1 MEKIRIL
8 IVDDHPIVR
17 KGMRAMLES
26 EPDLEIAG
34 EAKNGAE
41 ALEQYRTTR
50 PDVVLMDL
58 VMPVVDGIEAIQQIR
73 TLDARAHILVL
84 TSFTSD
90 EKVFAAI
97 RAGAAGYML
106 KDSEPEDLLRAIHQV
121 YRGESSLHPAIAHK
135 VLAELAQTTE
145 TKPRSEAL
153 TEREKE
159 VLGYIAQ
166 GLTNNQIAQKL
177 VVSRATIHS
186 HVNRILSKLQLD
198 SRTQAALY
206 AVRSGYITIGRDE
219 KDTDGP
225 GE

>member
-1 MEKIRIL
+1 MAKIRIL
-8 IVDDHPIVR
+8 IVDDHPVVR

-41 ALEQYRTTR
+41 ALEQYRSAK

-73 TLDARAHILVL
+73 AHDPRARILVL

-106 KDSEPEDLLRAIHQV
+106 KDSDPEDLLKAIHQV
-121 YRGESSLHPAIAHK
+121 HRGESSLHPAIAHK
-135 VLAELAQTTE
+135 VLAELSHPAE
-145 TKPRSEAL
+145 PKNRAEAL

-166 GLTNNQIAQKL
+166 GMNNNQIADKL

-206 AVRSGYITIGRDE
+206 AVRSGYITIGREDE
-219 KDTDGP
+219 V
-225 GE
+225 EE

>member
-1 MEKIRIL
+1 MQKIRIL
-8 IVDDHPIVR
+8 IVDDHPVVR

-41 ALEQYRTTR
+41 ALGQYKAAR
-50 PDVVLMDL
+50 PDVILMDL
-58 VMPVVDGIEAIQQIR
+58 VMPVMDGIEAIQSIR
-73 TLDARAHILVL
+73 GFDQRARILVL

-106 KDSEPEDLLRAIHQV
+106 KDSDPEDLLRAIHQV
-121 YRGESSLHPAIAHK
+121 HRGESSLHPAIAHK
-135 VLAELAQTTE
+135 VLAELAHLPE
-145 TKPRSEAL
+145 PKARAEAL

-166 GLTNNQIAQKL
+166 GMNNNQIAEKM
-177 VVSRATIHS
+177 VVSRATVHS

-206 AVRSGYITIGRDE
+206 AVRSGYITIGREDE
-219 KDTDGP
+219 
-225 GE
+225 GEG

>member
-1 MEKIRIL
+1 MQKIRIL
-8 IVDDHPIVR
+8 IVDDHPVVR

-41 ALEQYRTTR
+41 ALEQYKSAR
-50 PDVVLMDL
+50 PDVILMDL
-58 VMPVVDGIEAIQQIR
+58 VMPVMDGIEAIQSIR
-73 TLDARAHILVL
+73 GFDARARILVL

-106 KDSEPEDLLRAIHQV
+106 KDSDPEDLLRAIHQV
-121 YRGESSLHPAIAHK
+121 HRGESSLHPAIAHK
-135 VLAELAQTTE
+135 VLAELAHPPE
-145 TKPRSEAL
+145 PKARAEAL

-166 GLTNNQIAQKL
+166 GMNNNQIAEKM
-177 VVSRATIHS
+177 VVSRATVHS

-206 AVRSGYITIGRDE
+206 AVRSGYITIGREDE
-219 KDTDGP
+219 
-225 GE
+225 GEG

>member
-1 MEKIRIL
+1 MQKIRIL
-8 IVDDHPIVR
+8 IVDDHPVVR

-26 EPDLEIAG
+26 EPDLEITG

-41 ALEQYRTTR
+41 ALEQYKAAR
-50 PDVVLMDL
+50 PDVILMDL
-58 VMPVVDGIEAIQQIR
+58 VMPVMDGIEAIQTIR
-73 TLDARAHILVL
+73 AFDPRARILVL

-106 KDSEPEDLLRAIHQV
+106 KDSDPEDLLRAIHQV
-121 YRGESSLHPAIAHK
+121 HRGESSLHPAIAHK
-135 VLAELAQTTE
+135 VLAELAHPPE
-145 TKPRSEAL
+145 PKARAEAL

-166 GLTNNQIAQKL
+166 GMNNNQIAEKM
-177 VVSRATIHS
+177 VVSRATVHS

-206 AVRSGYITIGRDE
+206 AVRSGYITIGSEDE
-219 KDTDGP
+219 
-225 GE
+225 GEW

>member
-1 MEKIRIL
+1 MPTIRIL
-8 IVDDHPIVR
+8 IADDHPVVR
-17 KGMRAMLES
+17 KGMRAMLET
-26 EPDLEIAG
+26 EPDLEVVG

-41 ALEQYRTTR
+41 AVEQYAQTA

-58 VMPVVDGIEAIQQIR
+58 VMPGVDGIEAIQQIR
-73 TLDARAHILVL
+73 AANPRARIMVL

-106 KDSEPEDLLRAIHQV
+106 KDSDPDDLLRAIHQV

-135 VLAELAQTTE
+135 VLAELAHPTE
-145 TKPRSEAL
+145 SKPQVETL

-159 VLGYIAQ
+159 VLSYIAQ
-166 GLTNNQIAQKL
+166 GLNNNQIAEKL
-177 VVSRATIHS
+177 VVSRATVHS
-186 HVNRILSKLQLD
+186 HVNRILTKLQLD

-206 AVRSGYITIGRDE
+206 AVRSGYLTIAPVE
-219 KDTDGP
+219 
-225 GE
+225 GEEE

>member
-1 MEKIRIL
+1 MPTIRIL
-8 IVDDHPIVR
+8 IADDHPVVR
-17 KGMRAMLES
+17 KGMRAMLET
-26 EPDLEIAG
+26 EPDLEVIG

-41 ALEQYRTTR
+41 AVEQYRQMA

-58 VMPVVDGIEAIQQIR
+58 VMPGVDGIEAIQQIR
-73 TLDARAHILVL
+73 AADPRARIMVL

-106 KDSEPEDLLRAIHQV
+106 KDSDPDDLLRAIHQV

-135 VLAELAQTTE
+135 VLAELAHPAESKPQVE
-145 TKPRSEAL
+145 TL

-159 VLGYIAQ
+159 VLSYIAQ
-166 GLTNNQIAQKL
+166 GMNNNQIAEKL
-177 VVSRATIHS
+177 VVSRATVHS
-186 HVNRILSKLQLD
+186 HVNRILTKLQLD

-206 AVRSGYITIGRDE
+206 AVRSGYLTIAPVEEEGRE
-219 KDTDGP
+219 
-225 GE
+225 

>member
-1 MEKIRIL
+1 MQKIRIL
-8 IVDDHPIVR
+8 IVDDHPVVR

-41 ALEQYRTTR
+41 ALEQYKSAR
-50 PDVVLMDL
+50 PDVILMDL
-58 VMPVVDGIEAIQQIR
+58 VMPVMDGIEAIQSIR
-73 TLDARAHILVL
+73 GFDARARILVL

-106 KDSEPEDLLRAIHQV
+106 KDSDPEDLLRAIHQV
-121 YRGESSLHPAIAHK
+121 HRGESSLHPAIAHK
-135 VLAELAQTTE
+135 VLAELAHPPE
-145 TKPRSEAL
+145 PKARAEAL

-166 GLTNNQIAQKL
+166 GMNNNQIAEKM
-177 VVSRATIHS
+177 VVSRATVHS

-206 AVRSGYITIGRDE
+206 AVRSGYITIGREDE
-219 KDTDGP
+219 DEG
-225 GE
+225 